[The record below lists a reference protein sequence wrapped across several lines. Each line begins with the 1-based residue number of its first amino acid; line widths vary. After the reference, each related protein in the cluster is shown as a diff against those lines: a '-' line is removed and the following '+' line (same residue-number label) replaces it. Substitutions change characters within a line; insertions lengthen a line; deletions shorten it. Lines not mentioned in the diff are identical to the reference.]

1 MVAPNTP
8 GGSGKKPRK
17 VTKIAATVT
26 AAVVDHV
33 AVTSPPRQL
42 NLRDYL
48 VAWGSSA
55 SATLFLALTTCWQLV
70 SVLLA
75 SVADYVVS
83 YLQQIPR
90 HDRPAWLAGVAFL
103 AMGIV
108 ILNKRRIAG
117 PSYMPPGLPPAAA
130 AVTPPVAHPA
140 KPVPPGT
147 PPDVTKSAF

>member
-8 GGSGKKPRK
+8 GGPGKKPRK
-17 VTKIAATVT
+17 APKVVASVTT
-26 AAVVDHV
+26 AVIEHV
-33 AVTSPPRQL
+33 AVTSPPQQL
-42 NLRDYL
+42 NLRDHL

-55 SATLFLALTTCWQLV
+55 GATLLLMVTTCWQLV

-75 SVADYVVS
+75 SVADHVVS

-103 AMGIV
+103 AMGVV
-108 ILNKRRIAG
+108 ILNKRRVAG

-130 AVTPPVAHPA
+130 AVTPPVAR
-140 KPVPPGT
+140 PVPPGT